1 MRVTHRV
8 VVKSIYG
15 VWERLVK
22 VLPLHGECVTIQPE
36 DVVGVDFS
44 DSRLEAVVERRKTVV
59 KRVTWLVDWVVTSY
73 PSVVLVTF
81 SDLSPE
87 PDDTILVVFVVPEAG
102 VVGNVVRVPVRVL
115 SAGSGVKV

>member
-1 MRVTHRV
+1 M
-8 VVKSIYG
+8 KSIYG